1 MKLFCRVPTKD
12 QEEDDGKKTKDDLKG
27 DENDDWSLTKYEGEA
42 LSIGKKPDTRII
54 FDGLKS
60 NTDTNIT
67 VSSLATDKY
76 GKPKHAKAKAYAYN
90 SKKTNTPIDY
100 NGEEAK
106 LVVNSKAVAGA
117 RMFNKLAPAAATAIA
132 KTRTVPNPVNP
143 AESFA
148 DQESEFITAEL
159 SDAVK
164 NPDQAVKTLQKIE
177 GEVAIYNEDG
187 ELIENIKN

>member
-60 NTDTNIT
+60 DTDTNIT

-76 GKPKHAKAKAYAYN
+76 GKPKHAKAKAYENALYA
-90 SKKTNTPIDY
+90 KII
-100 NGEEAK
+100 GEEYFGT
-106 LVVNSKAVAGA
+106 VVKFTLESEDGRLLEVIQPVGRYSGGNKAVLGWNGA
-117 RMFNKLAPAAATAIA
+117 DTHLLPWQTDN
-132 KTRTVPNPVNP
+132 V
-143 AESFA
+143 
-148 DQESEFITAEL
+148 
-159 SDAVK
+159 
-164 NPDQAVKTLQKIE
+164 
-177 GEVAIYNEDG
+177 
-187 ELIENIKN
+187 